1 MEVKKNPHVDAERS
15 RRPFFFLGLFFSA
28 AFVFMAFTFG
38 YDSNSGG
45 SGDNNANNRDVAFDV
60 VDVDEP
66 PPPEETPPPP
76 DTPEV
81 PPPPSDD
88 VKEVEKEEEQTKVSI
103 APPDVAPPPVTTAP
117 PPPPPADEIFDV
129 VEDEPAF
136 PGGEEAMQKFIKSN
150 IKYPEMS
157 IQMGDQGKV
166 FVRFV
171 VEKDGSISNVTIAR
185 GVTPELDKEAMRVVR
200 NMPKWSPGKQRGR
213 PVRTNVVIPIV
224 FKLG

>member
-1 MEVKKNPHVDAERS
+1 MEIKKNPHVDAERT
-15 RRPFFFLGLFFSA
+15 RLPFTLVGLFFSA
-28 AFVFMAFTFG
+28 AFVFMAFTYRSG
-38 YDSNSGG
+38 GNEGG
-45 SGDNNANNRDVAFDV
+45 SGDDGRSDKDVTFDAIV
-60 VDVDEP
+60 QDEP

-76 DTPEV
+76 DMPEM

-103 APPDVAPPPVTTAP
+103 APPDVPPPPPSTAP
-117 PPPPPADEIFDV
+117 PPPPVDEIFDV
-129 VEDEPAF
+129 VEDEPGF
-136 PGGEEAMQKFIKSN
+136 PGGEEAMQKFIKTN

-166 FVRFV
+166 YVRFV
-171 VEKDGSISNVTIAR
+171 VEKDGSISNVSIAR
-185 GVTPELDKEAMRVVR
+185 GVTPELDREAMRVVKQ
-200 NMPKWSPGKQRGR
+200 MPKWSPGKQRGR

>member
-1 MEVKKNPHVDAERS
+1 MEIKKSPHVDAERS
-15 RRPFFFLGLFFSA
+15 RISFFFLGLFFSA

-38 YDSNSGG
+38 YVSDSGSSGN
-45 SGDNNANNRDVAFDV
+45 DNLSKRDEAFDV

-76 DTPEV
+76 DAPEV
-81 PPPPSDD
+81 PPPPTDE

-117 PPPPPADEIFDV
+117 PPPPPAEEIFDV
-129 VEDEPAF
+129 VEEEPSF
-136 PGGEEAMQKFIKSN
+136 PGGEEAMQKFIKAN

-185 GVTPELDKEAMRVVR
+185 GVTPELDKEAMRVVKS
-200 NMPKWSPGKQRGR
+200 MPNWSPGKQRGR